1 MFAST
6 LRNITKYIKNY
17 DFSLKFIK
25 KHADRVY
32 VRTNNK
38 EENEMTNINPLNFG
52 VQGNPYLKKD
62 TQDDLAKET
71 LSNPKKEQ
79 EVTQANSNELLGYMA
94 AVNSD
99 IIPQKVT
106 RTVEVKKYVNDEQA
120 ARIEDFKIGRA
131 HV

>member
-1 MFAST
+1 MS
-6 LRNITKYIKNY
+6 
-17 DFSLKFIK
+17 
-25 KHADRVY
+25 
-32 VRTNNK
+32 
-38 EENEMTNINPLNFG
+38 NINPLNFG

-71 LSNPKKEQ
+71 LSQPKKEQ
-79 EVTQANSNELLGYMA
+79 DVKQANSNELLGYMA

-120 ARIEDFKIGRA
+120 ARIEDFMKGFEADFDEISNSA
-131 HV
+131 MSEFPELSQKAADDMIKDFIPLFEQLLINYY